1 MRKLSEDMIML
12 ANEIGLTEELIQKG
26 VEQTLRIAKEK
37 ELDLSE
43 NVLVG
48 FDMNGPMTAT
58 WDASLRPRPG
68 VPKGVLTLH
77 GIPKTILSG
86 WDITTIEN
94 FLYKKMGF
102 EDMNNFFIVGEL
114 GAVYKHKGE
123 TIEPNPVP
131 EEDVIKLWH
140 NIFEGV
146 AEENLKIA
154 VQGNISSSVGDIYM
168 EAESPSRGNLQDHF
182 LVKNKDVWTRDI
194 YNSLG
199 DGFEYKDGKIEFKPT
214 DENVKKLY
222 EVLSRKYTLQSV
234 RFEKKGE
241 KLYLWRDKNDKEDFN
256 LKEME
261 KIARKIIPDE
271 WEIDPNNDYC
281 VDFKR
286 KSIEIDKEYTANLLA
301 KKIFQ
306 EKDYVITNVG
316 DKPGDILR
324 GENTINYP
332 QFGTK
337 AQVYC
342 EKEGIP
348 HIPVVHAGDY
358 SMILAEAIRI
368 SKGG

>member
-1 MRKLSEDMIML
+1 MRELSEDMMML
-12 ANEIGLTEELIQKG
+12 ANEIGLTEELIQDG
-26 VEQTLRIAKEK
+26 VEQTLGIAEDKG
-37 ELDLSE
+37 LDLSK

-94 FLYKKMGF
+94 FLYNKMGF
-102 EDMNNFFIVGEL
+102 QDMKNFHMVGEL
-114 GAVYKHKGE
+114 GAVYKYEGE
-123 TIEPNPVP
+123 IIEPNPVP

-140 NIFEGV
+140 NIFEG
-146 AEENLKIA
+146 AAKKNLKIA
-154 VQGNISSSVGDIYM
+154 VQGNVSSSVGDIYM
-168 EAESPSRGNLQDHF
+168 EGESPSRGNLRGHF
-182 LVKNKDVWTRDI
+182 LVKNRDVSTRDI

-199 DGFEYKDGKIEFKPT
+199 DGFEYKDEKIEFEST
-214 DENVKKLY
+214 DENVKKLHKI
-222 EVLSRKYTLQSV
+222 LSRKYTLQPL
-234 RFEKKGE
+234 RFGE
-241 KLYLWRDKNDKEDFN
+241 RGRKIYFWRDKNDREDFD
-256 LKEME
+256 LRDME

-286 KSIEIDKEYTANLLA
+286 KGIEIDKEYTANLLA
-301 KKIFQ
+301 RSIFQ
-306 EKDYVITNVG
+306 HEDYVITNVG
-316 DKPGDILR
+316 DKPGDMLK

-337 AQVYC
+337 AYAYC
-342 EKEGIP
+342 KKEGIP